1 MDRNAL
7 LAYLDATLTP
17 ASFKD
22 YCPNGLQVEGRAQIE
37 RILCGVTASQ
47 ALLDQAVAE
56 GVDAVLVHHGYFWRN
71 ENAAITGLRKK
82 RLQTLLSNDI
92 NLIAYHLPLDAH
104 PQLGNNA
111 QLALRMGW
119 EVSGYFGEQN
129 LGCIGK
135 PTQRIENVGS
145 LTQQLMQLLA
155 HKPMVIGDLNGP
167 VERIAWCSGGAQS
180 YFEDAIDAGAQVFV
194 SGEISESTVH
204 LARESGTAYIAA
216 GHHAT
221 ERYGICALAEQL
233 QAACG
238 VQAWFVD
245 LYNPV

>member
-119 EVSGYFGEQN
+119 EVSDYFGEQN

-135 PTQRIENVGS
+135 PIQRIENVGS

>member
-135 PTQRIENVGS
+135 PIQRIENVGS